1 MALVGPPN
9 SGKSTLFNRLTGL
22 RQKVA
27 NYPGVTVEQRVGRL
41 NGIGRDDLTLIDLP
55 GIYGLDSYSEDA
67 RVAVDVLHGEMPG
80 TPAPDAILLVLD
92 SLQLRRQLMLAAPV
106 LALGLPT
113 LVLLN
118 MSDLM
123 EARGGRVDTLALAQ
137 ELGVPVAKIS
147 ATRGA
152 GLDSITHFLNR
163 KAEAEQPVPAE
174 GKIEL
179 PVMGNPRSYRQW
191 ATGISTRTKYKAPLS
206 NAWTKRIDGVLLHKI
221 WGPLIFLA
229 VVFAVFQ
236 VVFSIGQPLS
246 DGFGNLLNAGGD
258 RIGALLGH
266 NWVESLLIDGVWRGV
281 ASVLVFLPQ
290 ILLLFLFIGVLEDSG
305 YLARAALIAD
315 RVMRSIGL
323 NGKAFIPLLSAY
335 ACAVPAIMATRT
347 IENKRDR
354 FATILVAPFMT
365 CSARLPIYMLM
376 IAAFIP
382 NTPLLGDLFGLRA
395 AVMLSL
401 YVLGF
406 VAALGT
412 ARLLK
417 SSILKASS
425 APFIL
430 ELPQYRLPTVR
441 SLSLR
446 LVDRGKVFLR
456 QAGTVI
462 LAVTLVLWVLSH
474 VPFHTDLTTSVI
486 GRLGHLIEPAIQP
499 LGFNW
504 KIGIGL
510 LTSVVAREVIVGTL
524 GTLYGADPATQ
535 SLGLQAALRH
545 DLTLGGAMA
554 AAWLAGLHYWRFGV
568 PITVAAGAAT
578 LSAAVIAV
586 VFALM
591 PDLNGHLASA
601 VVIAC
606 GLAVFAAAMRFD
618 MADPARVTRKTDI
631 AFWLHLLSAPLIV
644 QPLIFG
650 FLGGLQDLDTR
661 RALGIIAIF
670 LGLGL
675 VAVIID
681 RRAILVSGLAYA
693 GFAFGAL
700 IHRPGSNMKRP
711 PRLFWR
717 WAFSCSP

>member
-1 MALVGPPN
+1 MSDCCTTATIEMTPTPRIAGKIQTVVLVGPPN

-27 NYPGVTVEQRVGRL
+27 NYPGVTVEQHYGKL
-41 NGIGRDDLTLIDLP
+41 SGIGRADLTLIDLP
-55 GIYGLDSYSEDA
+55 GIYSLNTNSEDA
-67 RVAVDVLHGEMPG
+67 RVAVDVLHGKMPG
-80 TPAPDAILLVLD
+80 APSPDAVLLVLD
-92 SLQLRRQLMLAAPV
+92 SLHLQRQLMLAAPI
-106 LALGLPT
+106 LSLGLPT

-123 EARGGRVDTLALAQ
+123 ETRGGEVDTLALAQ

-147 ATRGA
+147 ASRGT
-152 GLDSITHFLNR
+152 GLDSIKHFLD
-163 KAEAEQPVPAE
+163 KKSQPIPQTPRL
-174 GKIEL
+174 EL
-179 PVMGNPRSYRQW
+179 PVVGNPRSYRQW

-206 NAWTKRIDGVLLHKI
+206 SEWTRKLDSFLLGRVT
-221 WGPLIFLA
+221 GPLLFLV
-229 VVFAVFQ
+229 VVFGVFQ
-236 VVFSIGQPLS
+236 IVFSVGLPVS
-246 DGFGNLLNAGGD
+246 NGFQELLNGAGHKVGL
-258 RIGALLGH
+258 LLG
-266 NWVESLLIDGVWRGV
+266 NGWLESLLIDGIWRGV
-281 ASVLVFLPQ
+281 SSVLVFLPQ
-290 ILLLFLFIGVLEDSG
+290 ILLLFLFVGVLEDSG

-315 RVMRSIGL
+315 RMMRAIGL

-354 FATILVAPFMT
+354 FATILVTPFMT

-382 NTPLLGDLFGLRA
+382 NKPILGDFFGLQA

-406 VAALGT
+406 LAALAT

-430 ELPQYRLPTVR
+430 ELPQYRVPTLR
-441 SLSLR
+441 SLGLR
-446 LVDRGKVFLR
+446 LFDRGKVFVQ

-474 VPFHTDLTTSVI
+474 IPFHAGLPQSII
-486 GRLGHLIEPAIQP
+486 GHVGQWIEPVIRP

-510 LTSVVAREVIVGTL
+510 LSSVVAREVIVGTL

-535 SLGLQAALRH
+535 SLSLQAALRH

-554 AAWLAGLHYWRFGV
+554 LVVFFAFAMQCTSTLAIVRRETNSWKWPALQFAYMSV
-568 PITVAAGAAT
+568 LAYVAALAT
-578 LSAAVIAV
+578 NVLIS
-586 VFALM
+586 
-591 PDLNGHLASA
+591 
-601 VVIAC
+601 
-606 GLAVFAAAMRFD
+606 RF
-618 MADPARVTRKTDI
+618 
-631 AFWLHLLSAPLIV
+631 F
-644 QPLIFG
+644 
-650 FLGGLQDLDTR
+650 
-661 RALGIIAIF
+661 
-670 LGLGL
+670 
-675 VAVIID
+675 
-681 RRAILVSGLAYA
+681 
-693 GFAFGAL
+693 
-700 IHRPGSNMKRP
+700 
-711 PRLFWR
+711 
-717 WAFSCSP
+717 